1 MQQAMTATPAAKAAR
16 RPVTLEE
23 KRARQRAY
31 VKKSYYRQ
39 QVRVSLSLSL
49 YGSLYVTLVY

>member
-1 MQQAMTATPAAKAAR
+1 MT
-16 RPVTLEE
+16 LDE

-39 QVRVSLSLSL
+39 QVRHASW
-49 YGSLYVTLVY
+49 Y